1 MSITRLPL
9 KRDRGGKLAY
19 LFHYGAFILLAGAVL
34 GRRADRARF
43 DLVHV
48 HNMPDVLVF
57 SALAP
62 RVLGAKVIL
71 DLHDPMPE
79 LMETIFGRRKAN
91 FLIGL
96 LRRLEAWSISFADA
110 VITANEAS
118 RRVFLS
124 RSCRDKEITVVM
136 NSPDEE
142 IFPLRQPSIQAS
154 PTAKPFIVMYHGS
167 AVERNGL
174 DIAVKAL
181 GTLRASIPAAE
192 LRIFGE
198 RTAFLEQVLESA
210 QAAGLAKLIRYMG
223 PKTLEQISQAIGE
236 CDVCIIPNQRNKF
249 TEINMPTRIFECLS
263 QGKPVIAPRTR
274 GVLDYFSP
282 AELVLFEV
290 GDADDLAAKI
300 EYVFR
305 HPEKMIETVKRGQE
319 IYLLHKWSGERL
331 RFLTLVD
338 RLLNSSE
345 APMAE
350 TRAKAIVNAVFGRGK
365 KARPAVAKTKSASSR
380 AP

>member
-1 MSITRLPL
+1 MGPARLTGKRVAEVVFSNYPWDPRVRRAAEALAQEGASVEVICLRETDVQPRYETFNGVSITRLPL

-34 GRRADRARF
+34 GRRANRARF

-124 RSCRDKEITVVM
+124 RFVWL
-136 NSPDEE
+136 SP
-142 IFPLRQPSIQAS
+142 I
-154 PTAKPFIVMYHGS
+154 
-167 AVERNGL
+167 
-174 DIAVKAL
+174 
-181 GTLRASIPAAE
+181 
-192 LRIFGE
+192 
-198 RTAFLEQVLESA
+198 
-210 QAAGLAKLIRYMG
+210 
-223 PKTLEQISQAIGE
+223 
-236 CDVCIIPNQRNKF
+236 
-249 TEINMPTRIFECLS
+249 
-263 QGKPVIAPRTR
+263 
-274 GVLDYFSP
+274 
-282 AELVLFEV
+282 
-290 GDADDLAAKI
+290 
-300 EYVFR
+300 
-305 HPEKMIETVKRGQE
+305 
-319 IYLLHKWSGERL
+319 
-331 RFLTLVD
+331 
-338 RLLNSSE
+338 
-345 APMAE
+345 
-350 TRAKAIVNAVFGRGK
+350 
-365 KARPAVAKTKSASSR
+365 
-380 AP
+380 